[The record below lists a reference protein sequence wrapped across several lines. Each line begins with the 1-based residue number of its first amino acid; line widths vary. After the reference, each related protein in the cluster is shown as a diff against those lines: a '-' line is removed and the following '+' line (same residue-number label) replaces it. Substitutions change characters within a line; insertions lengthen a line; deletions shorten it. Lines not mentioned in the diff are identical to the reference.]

1 MATWHT
7 LGLILYGASC
17 VLGALD
23 NRLSIRDCRSPGDNV
38 HLYLNQVRRPIN
50 SHLNSFFIG
59 IPVLQDISQ
68 LSLERITHLRK
79 VTVAQGVA
87 FRKGGCEA
95 QAMAGRPEEEVI
107 IV

>member
-1 MATWHT
+1 MAAWNSV
-7 LGLILYGASC
+7 GLILCGSSC
-17 VLGALD
+17 VLRAD
-23 NRLSIRDCRSPGDNV
+23 NNRLSVCDCRSSGDNF
-38 HLYLNQVRRPIN
+38 HLYLNEVRRPIN

-68 LSLERITHLRK
+68 LSLERTTHIRK

-87 FRKGGCEA
+87 FRKGSCEA